1 MTTVIENMKDRR
13 SIRKYKQEQIT
24 ESELDAILEAGLWA
38 PNGRNM
44 QSTVLIAI
52 RDKNT
57 RDKVARLN
65 AAVIGSDSDP
75 FYGAPVVIVV
85 LAARDRLTAI
95 EDGSASLCNMV
106 NAAHSIGVDSCWIH
120 RAREVF
126 DSDEGKAL
134 LKEWG
139 VKGDYIGVGNCIL
152 GYRDCEYP
160 SAPER
165 KNGRIFKV

>member
-24 ESELDAILEAGLWA
+24 ESELDTILEAGLWA